1 MPGDRAGL
9 PVPRI
14 RLELRGTGAVDGGQ
28 KAVAEFDFRIGP
40 AAAEA
45 RNGGDQRM
53 RTGFECQFIRID
65 IGVFD
70 IAEFGTGREL
80 FAVEPEPVD
89 GVGADAEHEFFR
101 GGESE
106 TVPVGDRPRRFRLP
120 GQRDPLR
127 RPDAGIDPAADRLP
141 PPERKTADRHAPE
154 IRHIENP
161 PVGSGQ
167 PAGTALFS
175 CIPVKYIFPRRY
187 SR

>member
-1 MPGDRAGL
+1 MRA
-9 PVPRI
+9 
-14 RLELRGTGAVDGGQ
+14 
-28 KAVAEFDFRIGP
+28 
-40 AAAEA
+40 
-45 RNGGDQRM
+45 
-53 RTGFECQFIRID
+53 GFECQFIRID

-89 GVGADAEHEFFR
+89 GIGADAEHEFFR